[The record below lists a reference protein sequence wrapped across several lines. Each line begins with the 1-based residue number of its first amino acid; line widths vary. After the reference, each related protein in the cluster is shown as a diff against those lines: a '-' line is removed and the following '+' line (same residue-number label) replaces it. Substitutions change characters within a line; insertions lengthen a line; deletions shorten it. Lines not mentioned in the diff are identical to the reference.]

1 MSAKAARAR
10 SASRA
15 LSAAPVPAAA
25 EACAVA
31 LLPVDAALGR
41 RVEQAAR
48 TAGLTFVAA
57 PEASVLLA
65 PCQVFRAREAD
76 VIRAARTRHAHAAII
91 VVSGFDDV
99 ARTHAALAA
108 GAIGVLAEHELDEG
122 LPAAVAAAQAGLTC
136 LPASYRRAV
145 ARPVLTTREKQMLGM
160 VILGLSNREIGMRL
174 YLAESTV
181 KSHLSSAFIKLG
193 VRSRNEAT
201 ARILDPA
208 SGLGPGILSV
218 ASRVTVRGE

>member
-1 MSAKAARAR
+1 M
-10 SASRA
+10 
-15 LSAAPVPAAA
+15 
-25 EACAVA
+25 A
-31 LLPVDAALGR
+31 LLPLDAVLGR
-41 RVEQAAR
+41 RVQHAAR
-48 TAGLTFVAA
+48 TAGLTSVPAE
-57 PEASVLLA
+57 EASVLLA

-76 VIRAARTRHAHAAII
+76 ALRAARTRHPDAAIV

-99 ARTHAALAA
+99 GRTHAALAA
-108 GAIGVLAEHELDEG
+108 GAIGVLSEHDLDEG
-122 LPAAVAAAQAGLTC
+122 LSAAVGAAEAGLTC

-174 YLAESTV
+174 FLAESTV
-181 KSHLSSAFIKLG
+181 KSHLSSAFVKLG

-201 ARILDPA
+201 ARILDPE

-218 ASRVTVRGE
+218 ASRVTVREE